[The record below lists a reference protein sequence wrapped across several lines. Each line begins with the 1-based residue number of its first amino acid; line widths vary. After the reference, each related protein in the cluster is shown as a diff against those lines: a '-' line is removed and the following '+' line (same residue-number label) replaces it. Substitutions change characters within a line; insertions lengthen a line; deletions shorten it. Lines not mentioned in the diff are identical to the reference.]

1 MAATQTPIPEH
12 TRAVLTT
19 DLPGHG
25 FKAGDVGVVVD
36 VHQHGAGYE
45 IEFMTLSG
53 ETIDVV
59 TVTAQQVRPV
69 TKNDMPTTRRLA
81 G

>member
-1 MAATQTPIPEH
+1 MSPTSTPIPEH

-19 DLPGHG
+19 DLPDHR

-36 VHQHGAGYE
+36 IHQQGAAYE

-69 TKNDMPTTRRLA
+69 MENDMPTARRLA